1 VKRCILLIFG
11 LLCVILFAFG
21 QEENQAGIEQLI
33 GEIFEQYAE
42 EQETEI
48 DFESFYEML
57 IAASQNP
64 VNLNIATREQ
74 LENLP
79 FLSENQVQNILE
91 FRYLYG
97 DFNTIYELQLING
110 LDMTDIR
117 RMLPFVFVGE
127 GGKNQRDKIYFRE
140 IFTRSKNEL
149 LLRYD
154 QTLEKRKGF
163 ITPENQPDTIA
174 NNNYLGEP
182 FYSSIKY
189 KFAFKDRIL
198 FGFQAEKDAGEP
210 LFNKYGRG
218 YDFFSV
224 SAQLNN
230 FGIFKT
236 IVAGDFRAGFGMG
249 LVIRQNF
256 SMGKSAYVLNVQPR
270 GAGLKRYTSTA
281 EYNFLR
287 GAGATIRIKN
297 LEITAFGSMCKL
309 DADTAGG
316 FVSSFNQ
323 SGYHRLFTEKNKQN
337 TVLQKVAGGDITL
350 TTNYL
355 QVGITAIGINYNI
368 AVIPN
373 NTVANI
379 FAFSGKNQ
387 FNASMHYRGVWRN
400 FNFFGETAINS
411 QFATATINSLSFS
424 PISTVDFVILYRN
437 YSPRYNAFFANGFG
451 ENSKITNENGFY
463 FGTVIRPYRRWKVSA
478 YADNF
483 RFPAPRF
490 GTDYPSY
497 GVDFLLQTD
506 FAYSRRTNMSWKF
519 RYKNIFKNY
528 TDNNLNIKQITANQ
542 KWQLRYTLN
551 VSLGGFQLKTQ
562 LDGNIAQIAQNTI
575 TYGVMALQDINYAF
589 KKAPLKINASFRFFD
604 AKNYENRLYAYEK
617 DILYAF
623 SIPMMYG
630 LGARFFVNLNYK
642 FNENLSMWF
651 KFAQT
656 VYSDDRASIGSGRD
670 KIDGNRKTDIKIQ
683 ARWKF

>member
-1 VKRCILLIFG
+1 MKRYILLIFS
-11 LLCVILFAFG
+11 LLYVILSAFG
-21 QEENQAGIEQLI
+21 QEENQAGVEQMI

-42 EQETEI
+42 EQEEEI

-57 IAASQNP
+57 MTAVQNP
-64 VNLNIATREQ
+64 VNLNTATREQ

-79 FLSENQVQNILE
+79 FISENQIENILE

-97 DFNTIYELQLING
+97 NLNTIYELQLIEG

-127 GGKNQRDKIYFRE
+127 GGKNPRDKIYFRE

-149 LLRYD
+149 FLRYD
-154 QTLEKRKGF
+154 QTLEKRNGYK
-163 ITPENQPDTIA
+163 TPANQSDTTV

-182 FYSSIKY
+182 FYTSIKY
-189 KFAFKDRIL
+189 KFAFRDRIL
-198 FGFQAEKDAGEP
+198 VGFQAEKDAGEP
-210 LFNKYGRG
+210 LFNQYGRG
-218 YDFFSV
+218 FDFFSA
-224 SAQLNN
+224 SAQFND
-230 FGIFKT
+230 FGVFKT

-256 SMGKSAYVLNVQPR
+256 SMGKSSYVLNVQPR

-297 LEITAFGSMCKL
+297 LEITAFGSFNKL
-309 DADTAGG
+309 DADTTGG

-323 SGYHRLFTEKNKQN
+323 TGYHRLFTEISRQK
-337 TVLQKVAGGDITL
+337 TVLQTVGGGDITL
-350 TTNYL
+350 TTNHL
-355 QVGITAIGINYNI
+355 QVGITAIGINFSVPI
-368 AVIPN
+368 IPN
-373 NTVANI
+373 NTISNI
-379 FAFSGKNQ
+379 LAFSGKNQ
-387 FNASMHYRGVWRN
+387 FNSSVHYRGVWRN
-400 FNFFGETAINS
+400 FNFTGETAINS
-411 QFATATINSLSFS
+411 QFAIATVNSISFS
-424 PISTVDFVILYRN
+424 PISTMDFIVLYRN

-451 ENSKITNENGFY
+451 ENSKITNENGLY
-463 FGTVIRPYRRWKVSA
+463 FGTVIHPYRRWKISA
-478 YADNF
+478 YADSF

-497 GVDFLLQTD
+497 GADFLLQTD
-506 FAYSRRTNMSWKF
+506 FAYSRQTNMSWRF
-519 RYKNIFKNY
+519 RYKNIFKNNS
-528 TDNNLNIKQITANQ
+528 DNDLKIRQISANQ

-551 VSLGGFQLKTQ
+551 VSFGRIQMKTQ
-562 LDGNIAQIAQNTI
+562 LDGNISRIAQNTV
-575 TYGVMALQDINYAF
+575 TYGVMAFQDINYTF
-589 KKAPLKINASFRFFD
+589 KNIPLKINASFRFFD

-630 LGARFFVNLNYK
+630 LGSRFFLNLNYK
-642 FNENLSMWF
+642 FNENISLWL

-656 VYSDDRASIGSGRD
+656 VYSDDRTSIGSGRD
-670 KIDGNRKTDIKIQ
+670 KIDGHRKTDLKIQ
-683 ARWKF
+683 MRWKF